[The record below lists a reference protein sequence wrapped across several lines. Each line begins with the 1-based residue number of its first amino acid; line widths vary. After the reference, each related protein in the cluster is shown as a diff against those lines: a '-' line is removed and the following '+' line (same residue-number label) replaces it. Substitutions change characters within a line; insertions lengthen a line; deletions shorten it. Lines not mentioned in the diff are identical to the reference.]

1 MGQPGRTRWVSLDDN
16 VVGTSYTVDGLL
28 PASGYMF
35 VVRGHDPEFGWPAFL
50 DIPESN
56 VVYTEGTVPCPLFGL
71 VMTETA
77 KDPVAGRA
85 VSDHRVSMAWEHGR
99 VNGDAIDDYEVM
111 WMCEDAAAMRAALE
125 AVRLGDEA
133 AARAKAEAAAAAKAA
148 LRALEG
154 GAGGGGRPGS
164 PGSQSEVSFGGSSR
178 PGTAASQRTEDGAEE
193 EEAKG
198 EPVALPGEDAEKG
211 RLWLKVR
218 TRQPTATFTLRG
230 LLPGTKYCF
239 VVRAHNE

>member
-1 MGQPGRTRWVSLDDN
+1 
-16 VVGTSYTVDGLL
+16 
-28 PASGYMF
+28 
-35 VVRGHDPEFGWPAFL
+35 
-50 DIPESN
+50 
-56 VVYTEGTVPCPLFGL
+56 
-71 VMTETA
+71 
-77 KDPVAGRA
+77 
-85 VSDHRVSMAWEHGR
+85 
-99 VNGDAIDDYEVM
+99 
-111 WMCEDAAAMRAALE
+111 
-125 AVRLGDEA
+125 VRLGDEA
-133 AARAKAEAAAAAKAA
+133 AARAKAEAAAKAKAA
-148 LRALEG
+148 LRALEGG

-230 LLPGTKYCF
+230 LLPGTRTAAAACGAPRIITDFYGLSLAPMGCLVEERLGTR
-239 VVRAHNE
+239 VVGATRSAKRVIAYWLPPIFDGGSPVTGYELQWRVEVSKPACSSSRYRPDRGLQLRRRAAAAAAIAAIAATAVMASTM